1 MNVSKE
7 LLHQASFLAEDLRR
21 IRRHIHQNPELSF
34 QEENTASFV
43 QAELKRIGVESK
55 RIGKTGVVAIIG
67 DASKGKCVALRADL
81 DALPITEDNEHV
93 FVSKNKGVMHA
104 CGHDVHSTCLLGAAA
119 LLKKHEADLN
129 GAVKLIFQPGEE
141 RLPGGASILI
151 SEKVLESPKVNSIFA
166 LHVFP
171 ELEVG
176 KVGFREGM
184 YMASCDELYVSIEG
198 KGAHGAMPHQGI
210 DTIYVSSLFIV
221 EAQAII
227 SRFKNPVEPAVLSF
241 GKINSD
247 GGATNV
253 IPQFVHLEGTFRAM
267 NEEFRAKAHEKLK
280 ALAKGMEV
288 AHGVKIDLKIAL
300 GYPYLHNNE
309 ELTRQAMVSA
319 KQLMGEEN
327 VIDLPIRMTAEDFS
341 FYSQKVPACFFR
353 LGVRNETKGI
363 VYGVHHP
370 KFDADEGALSVGAA
384 NMANLAM
391 KYLG

>member
-1 MNVSKE
+1 MREPKE
-7 LLHQASFLAEDLRR
+7 LLHQATFLTEELRG

-34 QEENTASFV
+34 KEENTAQFV
-43 QAELKRIGVESK
+43 QDQLLKFGIESK

-81 DALPITEDNEHV
+81 DALPIEEKNEHN
-93 FVSKNKGVMHA
+93 FVSKIKGVMHA
-104 CGHDVHSTCLLGAAA
+104 CGHDVHSTCLLGAAK
-119 LLKKHEADLN
+119 LLKKHEGELQ

-151 SEKVLESPKVNSIFA
+151 QEGVLQNPKVDTIYA

-176 KVGFREGM
+176 KIGFRPGM
-184 YMASCDELYVSIEG
+184 YMASCDELYVTIEG

-210 DTIYVSSLFIV
+210 DTVYVSSLFIV
-221 EAQAII
+221 EAQSIV
-227 SRFKNPVEPAVLSF
+227 SRFKNPVEPAVLTF

-253 IPQFVHLEGTFRAM
+253 IPQYVHLEGTFRAM
-267 NEEFRAKAHEKLK
+267 NEEFRSQAHKKLQD
-280 ALAKGMEV
+280 LAKGFEL
-288 AHGVKIDLKIAL
+288 AHGVKIKLQIAL
-300 GYPYLHNNE
+300 GYPYLHNDERTTAN
-309 ELTRQAMVSA
+309 AISVS
-319 KQLMGEEN
+319 KKMMGENN
-327 VIDLPIRMTAEDFS
+327 VVELPIRMTAEDFS

-353 LGVRNETKGI
+353 LGVRNEAKGI

-370 KFDADEGALSVGAA
+370 KFDADEEALAIGAA
-384 NMANLAM
+384 NMANLALD
-391 KYLG
+391 YLK